1 MCKVSLVQE
10 LIRERCYWFPLLAPE
25 VFSCDK
31 WDDYTVAQFAAFAQ
45 YPDIIGEGGRKCTIT
60 SGTGSAACNFYV
72 KYDVDGTGYTG
83 LTFQGTPG
91 GTGCCSSI
99 SGCDTLDGAAS
110 WLQSQHKDL
119 CCGGKQTLHS
129 PHEKEIILFFSD

>member
-1 MCKVSLVQE
+1 MTSYKSLLV
-10 LIRERCYWFPLLAPE
+10 CLLAPT
-25 VFSCDK
+25 VFSCDN

-60 SGTGSAACNFYV
+60 SGTGSAACNYYV

-83 LTFQGTPG
+83 LTFQATPG

-99 SGCDTLDGAAS
+99 SGCDSLDGAAS